1 MTADAFRLSAAGFGE
16 ALAALGRHG
25 PDARE
30 VRRDDAV
37 GARVGWAADH
47 HWIDAAVVPVGTAAP
62 ADDPALPHCL
72 WIESGRRAQG
82 RTMLPDIEMPVM
94 TLDLAALPETDEV
107 ADRVA
112 IGEIGA
118 VNDRAY
124 GGEPARAAD
133 RRAPAGLRSR
143 LRRPRG
149 RRAAGERR
157 GGHRRGHR
165 RVGAVGGDRSG
176 APPAGARH
184 PRHARAARR
193 RAPPRRADRLAAGE
207 PGRVPALRAPRLR
220 HGRAAARAR
229 ALSAPAAAQGRRGRP

>member
-1 MTADAFRLSAAGFGE
+1 MTAEAFRLSAAGFGE

-47 HWIDAAVVPVGTAAP
+47 HWIDAAVVPVGTATP

-82 RTMLPDIEMPVM
+82 RSMLPDIEMPVM
-94 TLDLAALPETDEV
+94 TLDLAALPEPDE
-107 ADRVA
+107 AAERVA

-124 GGEPARAAD
+124 GGNQLGRLIAALPPGFGHAFAVRAAD
-133 RRAPAGLRSR
+133 GRPASV
-143 LRRPRG
+143 
-149 RRAAGERR
+149 AAVIDVGTDASVQWVATDPA
-157 GGHRRGHR
+157 HRRQGLGT
-165 RVGAVGGDRSG
+165 RVM
-176 APPAGARH
+176 
-184 PRHARAARR
+184 RALLADARR
-193 RAPPRRADRLAAGE
+193 RGARTASLQASPDGFPLYERLGFVTV
-207 PGRVPALRAPRLR
+207 GRLHAHVR
-220 HGRAAARAR
+220 
-229 ALSAPAAAQGRRGRP
+229 